1 MRWLFAWLALL
12 AALTGA
18 PAVAQDFPPRPDG
31 PVYDGANIISD
42 GEEDLLNARLSDYNR
57 TTGRAI
63 IVATVPSLDG
73 LDIEP
78 YGRDWP
84 KAGGLAAR
92 TARTACCSSS
102 RPTSAACGSPPRAGW
117 TIE

>member
-73 LDIEP
+73 QEVGP
-78 YGRDWP
+78 YGQALGEHWDI
-84 KAGGLAAR
+84 GGKE
-92 TARTACCSSS
+92 TETACCSSS
-102 RPTSAACGSPPRAGW
+102 HPTTAA
-117 TIE
+117 